1 MQPSKKAIEII
12 DKFETSA
19 NSLDTQSISFII
31 NNSQMNSMVETP
43 NIQSSKEK
51 ENQGDSN
58 NRNDDDLEESSREK
72 EESPIKKHPAGAY
85 LRQLSQRES

>member
-1 MQPSKKAIEII
+1 MQPSKKEIEII
-12 DKFETSA
+12 NKFEASA

-72 EESPIKKHPAGAY
+72 EESPIKNHPAGAY
-85 LRQLSQRES
+85 LKQLSQRES